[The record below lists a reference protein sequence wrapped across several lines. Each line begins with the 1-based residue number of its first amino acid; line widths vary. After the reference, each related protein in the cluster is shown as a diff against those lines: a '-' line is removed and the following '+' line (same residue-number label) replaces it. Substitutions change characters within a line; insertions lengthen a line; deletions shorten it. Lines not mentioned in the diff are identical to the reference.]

1 MSLLLGIMQLGP
13 AEVPWRAKRKVEAE
27 AERLFRTGDYNGAR
41 LRYRDALFATMHAEF
56 VCLRR
61 AALREG
67 PSLQSKLAGHVQPG
81 EIVSVTSSEGNRLQC
96 VRHRWGLRG
105 QSGWASEKDS
115 QSGAVLLEM
124 LPRDEWSRSAIQS
137 SRAVGAT
144 VTPTA
149 GGMHDAIETPL
160 HWRTS
165 TSAGVEA
172 DGADG
177 DDGPEAEES

>member
-1 MSLLLGIMQLGP
+1 MQLGP
-13 AEVPWRAKRKVEAE
+13 AEVPWRAKRKVEEE

-124 LPRDEWSRSAIQS
+124 LPRDEWSRSTIQS

-165 TSAGVEA
+165 TSAGAEA

-177 DDGPEAEES
+177 DDGPEAEMS